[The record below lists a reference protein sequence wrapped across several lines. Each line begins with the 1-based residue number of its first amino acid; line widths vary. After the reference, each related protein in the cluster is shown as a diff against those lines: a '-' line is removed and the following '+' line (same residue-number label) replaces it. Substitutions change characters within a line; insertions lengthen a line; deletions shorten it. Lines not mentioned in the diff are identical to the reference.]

1 MMIEHELIVLLRQKF
16 DKVIEIVEEDFAT
29 VRVGRAKPS
38 LIENL
43 SVAAYGGRM
52 RLMEVASI
60 TAPDPN
66 MLIVSPYDKSIMRE
80 IEKAIQD
87 SEMQLSPAV
96 SGDIIRIVIPSL
108 TQERRIDF
116 VKLLKQKTESG
127 KVMLRQARQ
136 DVKEKI
142 DALKERKE
150 VSEDDI
156 FILLEQLDKI
166 TGEFNE
172 KIDEMSRQKEEE
184 VMAV

>member
-1 MMIEHELIVLLRQKF
+1 MMIEHELIALLRQKF
-16 DKVIEIVEEDFAT
+16 AKVVEIVEEDFAT

-43 SVAAYGGRM
+43 SVMAYGGRM

-66 MLIVSPYDKSIMRE
+66 MLIVSPYDKSIMRD

-87 SEMQLSPAV
+87 SEMQFSPAV

-127 KVMLRQARQ
+127 KIMVRQARQ

-142 DALKERKE
+142 DALDERKE

-156 FILLEQLDKI
+156 RMLLEQLDKI
-166 TGEFNE
+166 TGELNE
-172 KIDEMSRQKEEE
+172 KIDEMSRVKEEE
-184 VMAV
+184 VMLV

>member
-1 MMIEHELIVLLRQKF
+1 MVIEHELITLLRQKF
-16 DKVIEIVEEDFAT
+16 AKVMEIVEEDFAT

-38 LIENL
+38 LIEN
-43 SVAAYGGRM
+43 VGVMAYGSRM
-52 RLMEVASI
+52 RLVELATIS
-60 TAPDPN
+60 APDSN
-66 MLIVSPYDKSIMRE
+66 MLTVTPYDRSILQV
-80 IEKAIQD
+80 IEKAIAD
-87 SEMQLSPAV
+87 SEMQLSPVV
-96 SGDIIRIVIPSL
+96 SGDMIRIVIPSL

-156 FILLEQLDKI
+156 FMLLEQLDKI
-166 TGEFNE
+166 TGEQNE
-172 KIDEMSRQKEEE
+172 KIEEMSRLKEEE
-184 VMAV
+184 IMSV

>member
-1 MMIEHELIVLLRQKF
+1 MGIEHELITLLRQKF
-16 DKVIEIVEEDFAT
+16 SKVIEIVEEDFGT

-43 SVAAYGGRM
+43 GVMAYGSRM
-52 RLMEVASI
+52 RLMELATIS
-60 TAPDPN
+60 APDSN
-66 MLIVSPYDKSIMRE
+66 MLIVSPFDKSIMRD
-80 IEKAIQD
+80 IEKAIQT
-87 SEMQLSPAV
+87 SEMQLSSAV

-156 FILLEQLDKI
+156 FMLLEQLDKI
-166 TGEFNE
+166 TGELNE
-172 KIDEMSRQKEEE
+172 KVDEMSRMKEEE
-184 VMAV
+184 IMSV